1 MSKSYQKEYRENMS
15 DEQKQRYRDNQKK
28 YRDNMT
34 DEQKQKKRETDKRY
48 KANMTDEQ
56 KQRFKE
62 VNKRYRDTMS
72 DERKQKLRDYQK
84 DYQKKYYAAKKL
96 NNKITNDKIIDD
108 NDFYYISIIIKLKN
122 IVVIKDIN
130 SILKINKKVC
140 SQAYLE
146 GCNFINNSDNKN
158 D

>member
-1 MSKSYQKEYRENMS
+1 
-15 DEQKQRYRDNQKK
+15 
-28 YRDNMT
+28 
-34 DEQKQKKRETDKRY
+34 
-48 KANMTDEQ
+48 MTDEQ

-62 VNKRYRDTMS
+62 VNKRYRDNMS
-72 DERKQKLRDYQK
+72 DERKQKLRDYQI

-108 NDFYYISIIIKLKN
+108 NDFYCISIIRKLKKN
-122 IVVIKDIN
+122 IVPIKDIN

-146 GCNFINNSDNKN
+146 GCNFINDSDNKN

>member
-1 MSKSYQKEYRENMS
+1 
-15 DEQKQRYRDNQKK
+15 
-28 YRDNMT
+28 
-34 DEQKQKKRETDKRY
+34 
-48 KANMTDEQ
+48 MTDEQ

-62 VNKRYRDTMS
+62 VNKRYRDNMS

-84 DYQKKYYAAKKL
+84 DHQKKYYAAKKL
-96 NNKITNDKIIDD
+96 NNKIIDDND

-122 IVVIKDIN
+122 IVPIKDIN

-146 GCNFINNSDNKN
+146 GCHFINDSDNKN

>member
-1 MSKSYQKEYRENMS
+1 
-15 DEQKQRYRDNQKK
+15 
-28 YRDNMT
+28 
-34 DEQKQKKRETDKRY
+34 
-48 KANMTDEQ
+48 MTDEQ
-56 KQRFKE
+56 KQRSKE
-62 VNKRYRDTMS
+62 VNKRYRDNMS
-72 DERKQKLRDYQK
+72 DERKQKLRDYQI

-108 NDFYYISIIIKLKN
+108 NDNDFYYISIIIKLKKN
-122 IVVIKDIN
+122 IVPIKDIN

-146 GCNFINNSDNKN
+146 ECNFINDSDNKN